1 MKKIILLAF
10 FAIFFTSY
18 GQNYKDLIKKGD
30 SCYNAKEYKISR
42 DFFAKAFKIETK
54 NSNNLYN
61 GACASALA
69 NDKKNAFSWLNLSTD
84 NGWTNLEHLKTD
96 SDLESLHSEINWK
109 KLIEKLQ
116 KKINLIEAN
125 YDKPLQ
131 EELFEIYKNDQ
142 EIRKQIIIAEKK
154 YSFQGKGID
163 SLMKIGRIKDS
174 LNLIKIEKIL
184 NEKGWVG
191 KDKIGQQGN
200 ETLFLV
206 IQHNDLE
213 TQKKYLPMMKDAVK
227 KGNADS
233 GSLALLEDRIAFKEG
248 RKQIYGSQIGT
259 NPKTKTY
266 YVLPLEDPDN
276 VDKRR
281 LEVGLETLSN
291 YVKTWNIIWDVEK
304 YKKDLPEI
312 EEMNKPKK

>member
-18 GQNYKDLIKKGD
+18 GQNYNDLIKKGD
-30 SCYNAKEYKISR
+30 SCYNAKEYKISKN
-42 DFFAKAFKIETK
+42 FFAKAFKIETK
-54 NSNNLYN
+54 NSHNLYN
-61 GACASALA
+61 GACAAALA
-69 NDKKNAFSWLNLSTD
+69 NDKKNAFSWLNLSID
-84 NGWTNLEHLKTD
+84 NGWTNLEHLRTD
-96 SDLESLHSEINWK
+96 SDLEDLHPETKWK

-142 EIRKQIIIAEKK
+142 EIRKQIVIAQKK
-154 YSFQGKGID
+154 YGFQGREID
-163 SLMKIGRIKDS
+163 SLRKIGSIKDS

-191 KDKIGQQGN
+191 IDKVGQQGN

-213 TQKKYLPMMKDAVK
+213 TQKKYLPVMKEAVK
-227 KGNADS
+227 KGNAS
-233 GSLALLEDRIAFKEG
+233 PSSMALLIDRIEFREG

-259 NPKTKTY
+259 NPKTKTQ

-281 LEVGLETLSN
+281 LEVGLEPLSN

-312 EEMNKPKK
+312 EEMSKPKK